1 MLGKLILDRLL
12 MILKGLKTQN
22 GGCFDM
28 YMFIYRKKTEESR
41 NGNLSVVF
49 SYKDNWKD
57 ALCDYIAYKDDQM
70 LDEIDLNTLK
80 LFKKALSNL
89 PLNEAIQL
97 MYLVYGDGQILL
109 DMFDNVR
116 RVDFGQISPDPDGS
130 NAPS

>member
-1 MLGKLILDRLL
+1 
-12 MILKGLKTQN
+12 
-22 GGCFDM
+22 M
-28 YMFIYRKKTEESR
+28 YMFIYRKKTAER
-41 NGNLSVVF
+41 NRNDNLSIAL

-57 ALCDYIAYKDDQM
+57 ALCDYIKYKDDRTLGESD
-70 LDEIDLNTLK
+70 LDTLK

-97 MYLVYGDGQILL
+97 MYLVYGDDQILL

-130 NAPS
+130 DTPS

>member
-1 MLGKLILDRLL
+1 
-12 MILKGLKTQN
+12 
-22 GGCFDM
+22 M

>member
-1 MLGKLILDRLL
+1 MPPR
-12 MILKGLKTQN
+12 GLKMRN
-22 GGCFDM
+22 RGCFNM
-28 YMFIYRKKTEESR
+28 YMFIYRKKTAER
-41 NGNLSVVF
+41 NRNDNLSIAL

-57 ALCDYIAYKDDQM
+57 ALCDYIKYKDDRTLGESD
-70 LDEIDLNTLK
+70 LDTLK

-97 MYLVYGDGQILL
+97 MYLVYGDDQILL

-130 NAPS
+130 DTPS

>member
-1 MLGKLILDRLL
+1 
-12 MILKGLKTQN
+12 
-22 GGCFDM
+22 M
-28 YMFIYRKKTEESR
+28 YLFIYKKKTEESR

-57 ALCDYIAYKDDQM
+57 ALCDYIAYKDHQM

-97 MYLVYGDGQILL
+97 MYLVYGDDQILL

-116 RVDFGQISPDPDGS
+116 RVDFGQISQDCEGS
-130 NAPS
+130 NSQNAS

>member
-1 MLGKLILDRLL
+1 MR
-12 MILKGLKTQN
+12 N
-22 GGCFDM
+22 RGCFNM
-28 YMFIYRKKTEESR
+28 YMFIYRKKTADR
-41 NGNLSVVF
+41 NRNDNLSIAL

-57 ALCDYIAYKDDQM
+57 ALCDYIAYKDNQM

-116 RVDFGQISPDPDGS
+116 RVDFGQTSLDPDGS
-130 NAPS
+130 NESS

>member
-1 MLGKLILDRLL
+1 MPSR
-12 MILKGLKTQN
+12 GLKMRN
-22 GGCFDM
+22 GWCFDM
-28 YMFIYRKKTEESR
+28 YLFIYKKKTEESR

-57 ALCDYIAYKDDQM
+57 ALCDYIAYEDHQM

-97 MYLVYGDGQILL
+97 MYLVYGDDQILL

-116 RVDFGQISPDPDGS
+116 RVDFGQTSPDPDGP
-130 NAPS
+130 NTPS